1 MSFQSTAEAVS
12 LGHPDKCADY
22 ISSYVLDRY
31 LSYDPFTRYAVEVLI
46 KGNTVVLG
54 GEVKSTKHFDD
65 KQIKEFVISALSE
78 IGYSKS
84 YGDLWK
90 DNAIEVDK
98 INVINLIGE
107 QSEDISMGVS
117 SPNRQCN
124 KEVTG
129 WGDQGVF
136 VGYASRSDKFLSLAH
151 MRAKRLCSVLYE
163 LALYR
168 YSPESKFFR
177 HNTEEYKKF
186 YALPDAPVLGL
197 DIKTQITLDENGKTN
212 TVIAAVPVLSG
223 SEEHLVSF
231 IKAQIGEQGAKYVIN
246 GTGKYTTHSSVADC
260 GITGRK
266 LACDFYS
273 VTSPI
278 GGGSVW
284 TKDASKADVS
294 LNLYARKLAI
304 DHLENND
311 ECFVYL
317 SSCIGKEELPSSVIK
332 TIKDGCVK
340 YSNFTFDKTAEE
352 VIEQLSLRCAKYALM
367 CRNSLYGFML

>member
-163 LALYR
+163 LAL
-168 YSPESKFFR
+168 
-177 HNTEEYKKF
+177 
-186 YALPDAPVLGL
+186 
-197 DIKTQITLDENGKTN
+197 
-212 TVIAAVPVLSG
+212 
-223 SEEHLVSF
+223 
-231 IKAQIGEQGAKYVIN
+231 
-246 GTGKYTTHSSVADC
+246 
-260 GITGRK
+260 
-266 LACDFYS
+266 
-273 VTSPI
+273 
-278 GGGSVW
+278 
-284 TKDASKADVS
+284 
-294 LNLYARKLAI
+294 
-304 DHLENND
+304 
-311 ECFVYL
+311 
-317 SSCIGKEELPSSVIK
+317 
-332 TIKDGCVK
+332 
-340 YSNFTFDKTAEE
+340 
-352 VIEQLSLRCAKYALM
+352 
-367 CRNSLYGFML
+367 